1 MRNISHKIDIKTR
14 GKILYKLF
22 DYVVGYAWDRTSRSN
37 SPINRLLFTQTS
49 LPVCLAIGS
58 KFKKK
63 INEKC

>member
-1 MRNISHKIDIKTR
+1 MRNISHKIDIKTH

-58 KFKKK
+58 KLKKNK
-63 INEKC
+63 